1 MGMRPPL
8 ADLRH
13 PSPWARRDAARMPWN
28 SCAPL
33 SAPTVQGP
41 APSLLAPAVQ
51 SIAPSSV
58 EQLPPAQTMHGA
70 APPTA
75 EALLPEVE
83 VAERRARAVFDR
95 VLDQSGCD
103 ERGAASKANLLSALQ
118 EEDCPAELLESLCLE
133 ISAQEG
139 ESLTWDVFRAL
150 CLASLAK
157 APPQQNQRR
166 PAAGEA
172 PRMAAAAR
180 EPPQEA
186 TEAELAEL
194 LEASRARVAG
204 FQRAMAR
211 EDKLLREQG
220 DEVRSLEQ
228 LLRGLEEEGKRRTLE
243 MAAAVAAAASAAVVE
258 SREESLPT
266 APSVLGNASGEATDG
281 PLSLEDLKKHL
292 GGERDLRRRIGK
304 LEGELDA
311 REDQVSSLC
320 EQLRQKHLR
329 HTTQSF
335 AAELQALNAQI
346 GELGELGITDRN

>member
-1 MGMRPPL
+1 M
-8 ADLRH
+8 
-13 PSPWARRDAARMPWN
+13 
-28 SCAPL
+28 L
-33 SAPTVQGP
+33 S
-41 APSLLAPAVQ
+41 
-51 SIAPSSV
+51 
-58 EQLPPAQTMHGA
+58 
-70 APPTA
+70 
-75 EALLPEVE
+75 EAE

-133 ISAQEG
+133 VSAQDG

-150 CLASLAK
+150 CLGSLAK
-157 APPQQNQRR
+157 APLPQQGQRR

-172 PRMAAAAR
+172 PRMAAVAR

-186 TEAELAEL
+186 TEAELTEL

-228 LLRGLEEEGKRRTLE
+228 LLRSLEEEGKRRTLE
-243 MAAAVAAAASAAVVE
+243 MATAVAAAASAAAVE
-258 SREESLPT
+258 SREDILMN
-266 APSVLGNASGEATDG
+266 APPAANNTLMEPTDG

-346 GELGELGITDRN
+346 GELGELGIADRNY